1 VFNRFFGFLLWC
13 IQLILIFIVPQV
25 ADETYYWYWSQ
36 NLSLNYLDHPPVIAW
51 VYALG
56 GRWFNALMWPLSAYW
71 VSQGL
76 RQLEGGSFNGL
87 FWILMISSPLGLV
100 GSVIVTIDTPMIW
113 AWCFCFYAWC
123 RGDLWRL
130 SLGLVIGIHSKLL
143 FWLAV
148 PGFIYHWRWR
158 ERGMIM
164 GMILSVISLLSWI
177 DSSASN
183 GSFSFQLSHRLQMIH
198 TSPIMAIQAEI
209 EWILGQFFL
218 ISPLY
223 LIVFYKSLSTHIN
236 PNVLNISNMHQSQ
249 KQAYLGQMLWLLA
262 LPCLFFCI
270 VMNCFIRVEA
280 NWSVLFCLPLLVYLT
295 TQVDLLKP
303 PFFSVAS
310 HKLWYFQLISLAI
323 VIGFALSLDVL
334 PLSVGPVRSPQRLV
348 DCIQNIRD
356 QTHIQNI
363 AFSRYQEL
371 SLVLYAMDHQKTAD
385 LSIHDLSYLRPE
397 NRRLSVFDTDRFW
410 IKQKQ
415 KHNEVQPF
423 ILIAKPEWLKEIKM
437 CRTPKFAGKC
447 TLDLWICGQ

>member
-1 VFNRFFGFLLWC
+1 MFNRFFGFLLWC
-13 IQLILIFIVPQV
+13 LQLILIFIVPQV
-25 ADETYYWYWSQ
+25 ADETYYWYWSK

-56 GRWFNALMWPLSAYW
+56 GRWLNALMLPLSAYW
-71 VSQGL
+71 VGQGL
-76 RQLEGGSFNGL
+76 RQLEGGSSKETK
-87 FWILMISSPLGLV
+87 FWILMILSPFGLV

-130 SLGLVIGIHSKLL
+130 SLGLLIGIHSKLL

-158 ERGMIM
+158 ERGIII
-164 GMILSVISLLSWI
+164 GTILSLMSLLSWI
-177 DSSASN
+177 ESSGSN

-209 EWILGQFFL
+209 EWILGQIFL

-223 LIVFYKSLSTHIN
+223 LIVFYKSLSTHTN
-236 PNVLNISNMHQSQ
+236 PNVFSISNIHQNQ

-295 TQVDLLKP
+295 TQVGLLKQ
-303 PFFSVAS
+303 
-310 HKLWYFQLISLAI
+310 WYFQLISLAL
-323 VIGFALSLDVL
+323 VIGFALSLHVL
-334 PLSVGPVRSPQRLV
+334 PLSIGPVRSPQRLL
-348 DCIQNIRD
+348 DCIQNIQD
-356 QTHIQNI
+356 QTHIQKI

-385 LSIHDLSYLRPE
+385 LSIDDLIYLRPE
-397 NRRLSVFDTDRFW
+397 NRRLSVFDTDAFW
-410 IKQKQ
+410 MKQKQ
-415 KHNEVQPF
+415 KHDEVQAF
-423 ILIAKPEWLKEIKM
+423 MLIAKAEWLKEIKG
-437 CRTPKFAGKC
+437 CKIPKFVGKC